1 MDGSMEQSYDG
12 FAEFSEGFSEA
23 SGNQTGQADEPSA
36 SGSITEA
43 DARQEAENGPP
54 DGEQPAAGDQSRWQE
69 EKQDS
74 GESGRESGNQGEGEE
89 QFSLKVNGNT
99 YQVPREKMTE
109 LAQKGMDYDRVRQQ
123 RDAARAFQQ
132 ENESTIASLKAL
144 AESVSPG
151 MTISD
156 LIDRMRVNMLV
167 AQDVP
172 EAVATERVARENAE
186 RMLREKSDA
195 ESAEATKKERVNAE
209 IRDFQAKYPGVDVSE
224 REIREMSGDL
234 AAGMSFVEAYQK
246 RQLQEKES
254 ALESLRRQLEAEKKN
269 NQNRASSPGSQ
280 SDAGSPK
287 TSNAFD
293 EFIGAFN
300 T

>member
-43 DARQEAENGPP
+43 DVRQEAENGPP
-54 DGEQPAAGDQSRWQE
+54 DGEQPAAGDQGQWQE

>member
-54 DGEQPAAGDQSRWQE
+54 DGEQPAAGDQGQWQE

-172 EAVATERVARENAE
+172 ERWQQSAWQGKMPSGCCARSP
-186 RMLREKSDA
+186 MLKA
-195 ESAEATKKERVNAE
+195 
-209 IRDFQAKYPGVDVSE
+209 Q
-224 REIREMSGDL
+224 
-234 AAGMSFVEAYQK
+234 
-246 RQLQEKES
+246 
-254 ALESLRRQLEAEKKN
+254 RRP
-269 NQNRASSPGSQ
+269 RRSV
-280 SDAGSPK
+280 
-287 TSNAFD
+287 
-293 EFIGAFN
+293 
-300 T
+300 

>member
-54 DGEQPAAGDQSRWQE
+54 DGEQPAAGDQGQWQE

-74 GESGRESGNQGEGEE
+74 GESGRESGNQGEGED

>member
-1 MDGSMEQSYDG
+1 MEQSYDG

-36 SGSITEA
+36 SGAITEA

-54 DGEQPAAGDQSRWQE
+54 DGEQPAAGDQGQWQE

>member
-54 DGEQPAAGDQSRWQE
+54 DGEQPAAGDQGQGQE

>member
-54 DGEQPAAGDQSRWQE
+54 DGEQPAAGDQGQWQE

-89 QFSLKVNGNT
+89 HFSLKVNGNT

>member
-54 DGEQPAAGDQSRWQE
+54 DGEQPAAGDQGQWQE

-209 IRDFQAKYPGVDVSE
+209 IRDFHAKYPGVDVSE

>member
-54 DGEQPAAGDQSRWQE
+54 DGEQPAAGDQGQWQE

-132 ENESTIASLKAL
+132 ENESKIASLKAL

>member
-54 DGEQPAAGDQSRWQE
+54 DGEQPAAGDQGQWQE

-234 AAGMSFVEAYQK
+234 ADGMSFVEAYQK

>member
-1 MDGSMEQSYDG
+1 MDGSMKQSYDG

-54 DGEQPAAGDQSRWQE
+54 DGEQPAAGDQGQWQE

>member
-1 MDGSMEQSYDG
+1 M
-12 FAEFSEGFSEA
+12 
-23 SGNQTGQADEPSA
+23 
-36 SGSITEA
+36 
-43 DARQEAENGPP
+43 RQEAENGPP
-54 DGEQPAAGDQSRWQE
+54 DGEQPAAGDQGQWQE

>member
-54 DGEQPAAGDQSRWQE
+54 DGEQPAAGDQGQWQE

-123 RDAARAFQQ
+123 RDAARALQQ

-172 EAVATERVARENAE
+172 EAVATERVARENAG

-195 ESAEATKKERVNAE
+195 ESAEATKEERVNAE

>member
-54 DGEQPAAGDQSRWQE
+54 DGEQPAAGDQGQWQE

>member
-54 DGEQPAAGDQSRWQE
+54 DGEQPAAGDQGQWQE

-224 REIREMSGDL
+224 REIREMSSDL

>member
-54 DGEQPAAGDQSRWQE
+54 DGEQPAAGDQE

>member
-54 DGEQPAAGDQSRWQE
+54 DGEQPAAGDQGQWQE

-74 GESGRESGNQGEGEE
+74 GESGRESGNRGEGEE

>member
-54 DGEQPAAGDQSRWQE
+54 DGEQPAACDQGQWQE

>member
-54 DGEQPAAGDQSRWQE
+54 DGEQPAAGDQGQWQE

-156 LIDRMRVNMLV
+156 MIDRMRVNMLV

>member
-36 SGSITEA
+36 SGSIAEA

-54 DGEQPAAGDQSRWQE
+54 DGEQPAAGDQGQWQE

>member
-54 DGEQPAAGDQSRWQE
+54 DGEQPAAGDQGQWQE

-287 TSNAFD
+287 TSNEFD

>member
-23 SGNQTGQADEPSA
+23 SGNQTGQADELSA

-54 DGEQPAAGDQSRWQE
+54 DGEQPAAGDQGQWQE

>member
-54 DGEQPAAGDQSRWQE
+54 DGEQPAAGDQGQWQE

-132 ENESTIASLKAL
+132 ENESTLASLKAL

-151 MTISD
+151 RTISD

>member
-23 SGNQTGQADEPSA
+23 TGNQTGQADEPSA
-36 SGSITEA
+36 TGSITEA

-54 DGEQPAAGDQSRWQE
+54 DGEQPAAGDQGQWQE

>member
-54 DGEQPAAGDQSRWQE
+54 DGEQPAAGDQGQWQE

-172 EAVATERVARENAE
+172 EAVSTERVARENAE

>member
-54 DGEQPAAGDQSRWQE
+54 DGEQPAAGDQGQWQE

-89 QFSLKVNGNT
+89 KFSLKVNGNT

>member
-1 MDGSMEQSYDG
+1 
-12 FAEFSEGFSEA
+12 
-23 SGNQTGQADEPSA
+23 
-36 SGSITEA
+36 
-43 DARQEAENGPP
+43 
-54 DGEQPAAGDQSRWQE
+54 
-69 EKQDS
+69 
-74 GESGRESGNQGEGEE
+74 
-89 QFSLKVNGNT
+89 
-99 YQVPREKMTE
+99 MTE

-209 IRDFQAKYPGVDVSE
+209 IRDFRKISW
-224 REIREMSGDL
+224 SGGL
-234 AAGMSFVEAYQK
+234 
-246 RQLQEKES
+246 
-254 ALESLRRQLEAEKKN
+254 
-269 NQNRASSPGSQ
+269 
-280 SDAGSPK
+280 
-287 TSNAFD
+287 
-293 EFIGAFN
+293 
-300 T
+300 

>member
-54 DGEQPAAGDQSRWQE
+54 DGEQPAAGDQGQWQE

-89 QFSLKVNGNT
+89 EFSLKVNGNT

>member
-23 SGNQTGQADEPSA
+23 SGNQTGQADEPPA

-54 DGEQPAAGDQSRWQE
+54 DGEQPAAGDQGQWQE

>member
-54 DGEQPAAGDQSRWQE
+54 DGEQPAAVKAQWQE

>member
-1 MDGSMEQSYDG
+1 
-12 FAEFSEGFSEA
+12 
-23 SGNQTGQADEPSA
+23 
-36 SGSITEA
+36 
-43 DARQEAENGPP
+43 
-54 DGEQPAAGDQSRWQE
+54 
-69 EKQDS
+69 
-74 GESGRESGNQGEGEE
+74 
-89 QFSLKVNGNT
+89 
-99 YQVPREKMTE
+99 
-109 LAQKGMDYDRVRQQ
+109 
-123 RDAARAFQQ
+123 
-132 ENESTIASLKAL
+132 
-144 AESVSPG
+144 
-151 MTISD
+151 
-156 LIDRMRVNMLV
+156 
-167 AQDVP
+167 
-172 EAVATERVARENAE
+172 
-186 RMLREKSDA
+186 MLREKSDA

>member
-54 DGEQPAAGDQSRWQE
+54 DGEQPAAGDQGQWQE

-89 QFSLKVNGNT
+89 QFPLKVNGNT

>member
-54 DGEQPAAGDQSRWQE
+54 DGEQPAAGDQASGKKKSR
-69 EKQDS
+69 DS

>member
-36 SGSITEA
+36 SGPITEA

-54 DGEQPAAGDQSRWQE
+54 DGEQPAAGDQGQWQE

>member
-12 FAEFSEGFSEA
+12 FAEFSEGFSDA

-54 DGEQPAAGDQSRWQE
+54 DGEQPAAGDQGQWQE

>member
-54 DGEQPAAGDQSRWQE
+54 DGEQPAAGDQGQWQE

-246 RQLQEKES
+246 RKLQEKES

>member
-54 DGEQPAAGDQSRWQE
+54 DGEQPAAGDQGQWQE

-254 ALESLRRQLEAEKKN
+254 ALESLRRQLEAKKKN

>member
-36 SGSITEA
+36 SVSITEA

-54 DGEQPAAGDQSRWQE
+54 DGEQPAAGDQGQWQE

>member
-54 DGEQPAAGDQSRWQE
+54 DGEQPAAGDQGQWQE

-99 YQVPREKMTE
+99 YQVTREKMTE

-254 ALESLRRQLEAEKKN
+254 ALESLRRQLEAKKKN

>member
-54 DGEQPAAGDQSRWQE
+54 DGEQPAAGDQGQWQE

-132 ENESTIASLKAL
+132 ENESTIASVKAL